1 MANKLVKETPVHMSC
16 PHCGK
21 LQHPRL
27 KWAKNHASLK
37 CKHCGK
43 TMDLREKHTHSL
55 IERTL
60 KVVMSFDKV
69 VDALRSEAKEDS
81 KAVKAKQATEK
92 KDKKK
97 KKQAKKSGKKG
108 KGKGKKKAARRAR
121 VKPTVGIQPAPVAA
135 SGGEPPQA

>member
-37 CKHCGK
+37 CKHCGR

-60 KVVMSFDKV
+60 KVVMSFEKV
-69 VDALRSEAKEDS
+69 LDALRSEAKEDS
-81 KAVKAKQATEK
+81 KAVKAKQATGK

-97 KKQAKKSGKKG
+97 KKQAKKAAK
-108 KGKGKKKAARRAR
+108 KGKGKKKAAKRAKAKPAR
-121 VKPTVGIQPAPVAA
+121 VMQPMPIATS
-135 SGGEPPQA
+135 SGETPQA

>member
-27 KWAKNHASLK
+27 KWAKNHSSLK

-60 KVVMSFDKV
+60 KVVMSFEKV
-69 VDALRSEAKEDS
+69 LDALRSEAKEDS

-97 KKQAKKSGKKG
+97 KKQAKKSGKKA
-108 KGKGKKKAARRAR
+108 KGRKKAVKRAKA
-121 VKPTVGIQPAPVAA
+121 KPADAMQSVPATT
-135 SGGEPPQA
+135 SSSETPQA

>member
-27 KWAKNHASLK
+27 KWAKNHVSLK

-60 KVVMSFDKV
+60 KVVMSFEKV
-69 VDALRSEAKEDS
+69 LDALRSEAKEDS
-81 KAVKAKQATEK
+81 KAVKAKQANEK

-97 KKQAKKSGKKG
+97 KKQAKKSGKKA
-108 KGKGKKKAARRAR
+108 KGKKKAAKRAKA
-121 VKPTVGIQPAPVAA
+121 KPTAVMQGA
-135 SGGEPPQA
+135 SATTSSGETPQA